1 MKRSTGFGIIVLAAA
16 AVAYWQYPEQVKAY
30 IPGLKPSVDATPSS
44 APAGGKP
51 GETGG
56 QAGPSAKGPG
66 APGGRV
72 QVAAVADAVV
82 LADPSPLALRPSTWL
97 ISPCSSSQPAT

>member
-30 IPGLKPSVDATPSS
+30 IPGLKPSVDATPVAHRVVANLAKLAVKRARVPK
-44 APAGGKP
+44 APAH
-51 GETGG
+51 
-56 QAGPSAKGPG
+56 
-66 APGGRV
+66 RVVV